1 MPGSFPQYGASR
13 PICHRSP
20 NAAAFEMEPNFLPR
34 DRLIKTGVPQM
45 SVDTKETIREKVAQ
59 SRRLLQQSTDP
70 STVESL
76 RTYIEE
82 LERRL
87 LLEMSEGSP
96 K

>member
-1 MPGSFPQYGASR
+1 
-13 PICHRSP
+13 
-20 NAAAFEMEPNFLPR
+20 
-34 DRLIKTGVPQM
+34 M
-45 SVDTKETIREKVAQ
+45 SVEAKETIREKVVQ

-87 LLEMSEGSP
+87 LLEMSEGPP